1 MRVCQI
7 EILSLKAITSE
18 VENEKNKLAR
28 FRLKKSLVTLLTS
41 SQRHAI
47 FIRKQ
52 GEVYEHIALY
62 RACCHGPVQT
72 VA

>member
-1 MRVCQI
+1 MRVWQI

-28 FRLKKSLVTLLTS
+28 VRLQKSLATLLTT

-52 GEVYEHIALY
+52 GKVYEHIALY
-62 RACCHGPVQT
+62 RARCHGPV
-72 VA
+72 